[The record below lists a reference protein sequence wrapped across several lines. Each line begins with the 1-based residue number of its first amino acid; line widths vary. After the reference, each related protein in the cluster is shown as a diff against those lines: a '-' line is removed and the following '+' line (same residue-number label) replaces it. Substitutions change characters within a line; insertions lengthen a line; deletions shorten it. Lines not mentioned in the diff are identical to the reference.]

1 MNTRQSSVTDEPF
14 LSSTGDSDGLGISIY
29 ADALTE
35 FVTTTNT
42 PMTIGIQGD
51 WGSGKTSLLNII
63 EKTLSQS
70 DKYFIVWVNSWEH
83 SLLSSPEE
91 TLMKIL
97 QDIISQVLKADP
109 NSNKFD
115 KLKKYS
121 TALARGV
128 LQAGSTIALGI
139 QASDKLSEAA
149 DSVFGDSNPIRSLR
163 GQFTSAVE
171 EIQTR
176 KTNPVNRIVIFVDD
190 LDRIDPGDAVRV
202 MELLKNVLTVRGC
215 VFVLAIDYGVV
226 IKGLKE
232 KFGEMTEENEWEFRA
247 FFDKLI
253 QLPFRMPITSYDLE
267 KYVGQLLEGIDFQ
280 ISRAAGFHD
289 ELANVIQ
296 YSIGPNP
303 RAIKRLINSVSL
315 IRMVIQQTEGAIVME
330 NIDKALLVSLLCI
343 QVQYPRIE
351 QLLKLKPNFVEWNTD
366 FVLSVISTPF
376 VPPDLEEE
384 LNVLKHS
391 EDFDEE
397 WEQAVYRFCHIYPE
411 MRTKATTISRCLSG
425 LQELLQEGGKDN
437 TLAITEMLEMIKLT
451 STGSQLKRAQ
461 HLSQRD

>member
-1 MNTRQSSVTDEPF
+1 MNTRHSSITDEPF
-14 LSSTGDSDGLGISIY
+14 GLTLGEKDGLGISVY
-29 ADALTE
+29 AEALTD
-35 FVTTTNT
+35 FVKTTNT

-63 EKTLSQS
+63 EATLSQS
-70 DKYFIVWVNSWEH
+70 DEYFIVWVNSWEH

-97 QDIISQVLKADP
+97 QDIINQILKADP
-109 NSNKFD
+109 RSNTLE

-121 TALARGV
+121 TALARGT
-128 LQAGSTIALGI
+128 LEAGSAFALGLA
-139 QASDKLSEAA
+139 ASAKLGEAA
-149 DSVFGDSNPIRSLR
+149 DSVFGDSNPIRTLR
-163 GQFTSAVE
+163 SQFTSAVE
-171 EIQTR
+171 EIRLR
-176 KTNPVNRIVIFVDD
+176 KTNPVNRIVVFVDD
-190 LDRIDPGDAVRV
+190 LDRIDPADAVRV
-202 MELLKNVLTVRGC
+202 MELLKNVLTVPGC

-232 KFGEMTEENEWEFRA
+232 KFGAMTEENEWEFRA

-267 KYVGQLLEGIDFQ
+267 TYVGNLLESVDFQ
-280 ISRAAGFHD
+280 IDRRAGFHD

-315 IRMVIQQTEGAIVME
+315 IRMVIQKTDGAIILE

-351 QLLKLKPNFVEWNTD
+351 QLLYLKPNFVEWD
-366 FVLSVISTPF
+366 SGFVLSVISTPF
-376 VPPDLEEE
+376 VPPELEKE
-384 LNVLKHS
+384 LSILKHS

-411 MRTKATTISRCLSG
+411 MKTKATFTNWDFNSIWNIDTSGTINDGYPYLR
-425 LQELLQEGGKDN
+425 
-437 TLAITEMLEMIKLT
+437 
-451 STGSQLKRAQ
+451 
-461 HLSQRD
+461 